1 MSTKDLLSQL
11 KGDPSLA
18 KVRQRLGNADE
29 TKNTPIREEPAKSK
43 GDDPLYLP
51 GHELEL
57 VDELYGRDEEGEGLA
72 GSGLGA
78 AHQVLALQ

>member
-1 MSTKDLLSQL
+1 MVPTCSVS
-11 KGDPSLA
+11 
-18 KVRQRLGNADE
+18 
-29 TKNTPIREEPAKSK
+29 
-43 GDDPLYLP
+43 